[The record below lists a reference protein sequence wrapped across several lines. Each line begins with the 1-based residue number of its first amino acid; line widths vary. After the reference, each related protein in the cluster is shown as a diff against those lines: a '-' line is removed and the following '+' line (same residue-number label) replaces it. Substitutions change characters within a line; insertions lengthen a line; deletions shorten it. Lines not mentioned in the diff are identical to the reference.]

1 MHREAAQKGFV
12 FAMRFRG
19 IDDIIAAIDP
29 VTDQLF
35 DQGRRMLAVA
45 VHEQHGAPP
54 CMVQPRH
61 QGRFLAEIARQRH
74 HLHVERIRC
83 EAIGN
88 CERRIGAAVVDID
101 DLAGQRIAL
110 PQRPCQNAKPF
121 VQRCEPGGLVV
132 DGDDDRQTLRRGG
145 RRGGR

>member
-101 DLAGQRIAL
+101 DLAGKAVAPPEHARQIHDPLMQSR
-110 PQRPCQNAKPF
+110 
-121 VQRCEPGGLVV
+121 EPRRLVINRN
-132 DGDDDRQTLRRGG
+132 DDR
-145 RRGGR
+145 

>member
-101 DLAGQRIAL
+101 DLAGKAVAPPEHARQIPDPLMQSR
-110 PQRPCQNAKPF
+110 
-121 VQRCEPGGLVV
+121 EPRRLVINRN
-132 DGDDDRQTLRRGG
+132 DDR
-145 RRGGR
+145 